1 MNKQQFKGNQ
11 DKGEAFK
18 SFPSALKGLDF
29 RSTKMDY
36 QYNENFDSQ
45 FTQDLALLSGQGAD
59 SHGMHD
65 ELIGASKDQP
75 GINDVRAMVPFP
87 NSSSTSPQEE
97 RKSTTTPA
105 YGSNNNSDN
114 SNSKPK
120 RTRARGEALDILKK
134 EFETNPNP
142 TSQRRKK
149 LSEMTGLPEKNV
161 RIWFQNRR
169 AKLRKDDR
177 AGIRDASGG
186 LGDNVGDN
194 SGFYSYDNGE
204 NSLLFDQIPLNIN
217 NNYYFVDICSITVG
231 SWNRMKSGALRR
243 SNWPTVKDLSNLS
256 PISINEIMSNA
267 TDLMVLI
274 SKKNFEINYFF
285 SAMANNTKILFRI
298 FFPINSV
305 VNCSLSLETNDI
317 IEPKNPDLPD
327 EENGDPSLG
336 YGDKPSNGDSE
347 KLGELKLN
355 VSRPPN
361 FAVYFLEA
369 PDETTNNQWS
379 ICEDFS
385 EGRQVNDAFIGGSNL
400 PHALK
405 GLKNSLRFMNSLIL
419 DYNSTNQIIPPPPPQ
434 PFIVDSNPLSM
445 HHPSATSPTP
455 FFDQYDDTANDVL
468 DLEKDPT
475 ATIKD
480 AGSHNSSNNNMN
492 TSNDASNLLSLSH
505 DSQLQGMSDFF
516 KSPPEL
522 TDDTRWL

>member
-1 MNKQQFKGNQ
+1 
-11 DKGEAFK
+11 
-18 SFPSALKGLDF
+18 
-29 RSTKMDY
+29 MDY
-36 QYNENFDSQ
+36 QYDENFDSH
-45 FTQDLALLSGQGAD
+45 FPQDLALLSGQGAD
-59 SHGMHD
+59 SHGTHNGSLEGSNGQTGM
-65 ELIGASKDQP
+65 EEVNAAVS
-75 GINDVRAMVPFP
+75 FP
-87 NSSSTSPQEE
+87 NSSSTSPQED
-97 RKSTTTPA
+97 RKSATITA
-105 YGSNNNSDN
+105 NSVISNSDN
-114 SNSKPK
+114 SSSKPK
-120 RTRARGEALDILKK
+120 RTRARGEALDILKR

-177 AGIRDASGG
+177 AGVRDGSGG
-186 LGDNVGDN
+186 LTGDNTGDSN
-194 SGFYSYDNGE
+194 AFYSYDNGE
-204 NSLLFDQIPLNIN
+204 NSTLFDQIPLNIN
-217 NNYYFVDICSITVG
+217 NNYYFIDICSITVG
-231 SWNRMKSGALRR
+231 SWNRMKSGALRK
-243 SNWPTVKDLSNLS
+243 SNWSTVKDLSNLS

-305 VNCSLSLETNDI
+305 VNCSLSLEANDI
-317 IEPKNPDLPD
+317 IEPRNSDQQD
-327 EENGDPSLG
+327 DENGESSLG
-336 YGDKPSNGDSE
+336 DDNRSSNEDSE
-347 KLGELKLN
+347 KLGELKIN

-369 PDETTNNQWS
+369 PDEATNNQWS

-405 GLKNSLRFMNSLIL
+405 GLQNSLRFMNSLIL

-434 PFIVDSNPLSM
+434 PFVMDSNPLSM
-445 HHPSATSPTP
+445 HHPSATAPTP
-455 FFDQYDDTANDVL
+455 FFDQYDDTSNDVL
-468 DLEKDPT
+468 GLEKDPT
-475 ATIKD
+475 TTIKD

-492 TSNDASNLLSLSH
+492 TSNDGSNLLSLSH
-505 DSQLQGMSDFF
+505 DNQLQGMPDFF

>member
-1 MNKQQFKGNQ
+1 
-11 DKGEAFK
+11 
-18 SFPSALKGLDF
+18 
-29 RSTKMDY
+29 MDY
-36 QYNENFDSQ
+36 QYDDNFSTR
-45 FTQDLALLSGQGAD
+45 FPQDLSLLSGQGAD
-59 SHGMHD
+59 SHETHEGP
-65 ELIGASKDQP
+65 ISGSKDQSGLEEIS
-75 GINDVRAMVPFP
+75 GIVSFP
-87 NSSSTSPQEE
+87 NSTSTSPQED
-97 RKSTTTPA
+97 RKSLTTPA
-105 YGSNNNSDN
+105 NNDN

-177 AGIRDASGG
+177 AGIRDGSGG
-186 LGDNVGDN
+186 GGGGGDSVSEGT
-194 SGFYSYDNGE
+194 GFYYDNGE
-204 NSLLFDQIPLNIN
+204 SSVLFDQIRLNIN
-217 NNYYFVDICSITVG
+217 NNYYFIDICSITVG
-231 SWNRMKSGALRR
+231 SWNRMKSGALRK

-285 SAMANNTKILFRI
+285 SAMANSTKILFRI

-317 IEPKNPDLPD
+317 IEPKNPDQQED
-327 EENGDPSLG
+327 DNGE
-336 YGDKPSNGDSE
+336 PSNEDGE
-347 KLGELKLN
+347 KLGELKIN

-369 PDETTNNQWS
+369 PDEATNNQWS

-405 GLKNSLRFMNSLIL
+405 GLPNSLRFMNSLIL

-434 PFIVDSNPLSM
+434 PFVMDSNPLSM
-445 HHPSATSPTP
+445 HHPSATAPTP

-468 DLEKDPT
+468 GLEKDPT
-475 ATIKD
+475 TTIKD
-480 AGSHNSSNNNMN
+480 AGSHNSSDNNLNMG
-492 TSNDASNLLSLSH
+492 NDGSNLLSLSH
-505 DSQLQGMSDFF
+505 DSQLQGLPDFF